1 MRLVA
6 LRILKYV
13 ENNMIII
20 EQYIK
25 YIFEIEYFLF
35 LLS

>member
-25 YIFEIEYFLF
+25 YIFEIETFLF

>member
-25 YIFEIEYFLF
+25 YIFE
-35 LLS
+35 

>member
-25 YIFEIEYFLF
+25 YILK
-35 LLS
+35 